1 MAFAPSSTYF
11 NSGDSS
17 ILGRF
22 EEKDNGHLFEYSE
35 NRDEEGWGAEHKTE
49 LPHKIWVT
57 TPLFS
62 KQGHCLDSGFRY
74 GRVLKTVAYLA
85 YDEDENGNHI
95 YEKWNLKQR
104 THFEYNRSR
113 VAEYEAYPIALN

>member
-11 NSGDSS
+11 RTGDSS
-17 ILGRF
+17 IIGRF

-35 NRDEEGWGAEHKTE
+35 NCDDEGWGADHKSE

-62 KQGHCLDSGFRY
+62 EQGHCLDSGFRY

-85 YDEDENGNHI
+85 YDEDENGNPI
-95 YEKWNLKQR
+95 YEKWQLKQR
-104 THFEYNRSR
+104 THFEYNRSWN
-113 VAEYEAYPIALN
+113 AEFEVSTFSIN

>member
-35 NRDEEGWGAEHKTE
+35 KRDEEGWGAEHKTE

-74 GRVLKTVAYLA
+74 GRVLKTAAYLA
-85 YDEDENGNHI
+85 YDEDENGNPI